1 MRWGLQPDGPSFR
14 SLSPGKAVRS
24 LELTLGLA
32 ENQVYNQLPPPPP
45 PGTIRVGTSMS
56 RVWFGVTGRNSLE
69 LRSKQCEAFHPRRK
83 EI

>member
-45 PGTIRVGTSMS
+45 ARYYQ
-56 RVWFGVTGRNSLE
+56 GRNFHVQGLVWGHWQE
-69 LRSKQCEAFHPRRK
+69 LSGAQK
-83 EI
+83 